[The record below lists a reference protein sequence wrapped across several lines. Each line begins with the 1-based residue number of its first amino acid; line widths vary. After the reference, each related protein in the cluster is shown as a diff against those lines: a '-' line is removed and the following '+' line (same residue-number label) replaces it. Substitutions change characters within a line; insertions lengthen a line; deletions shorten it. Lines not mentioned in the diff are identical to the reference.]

1 MSPRNKRIGSL
12 LVAGVLLAG
21 TCGVVPV
28 AQAARPQVN
37 LTTYTI
43 GISLPYLEL
52 KELSDGIQR
61 GVQVAVNQANASHL
75 VPGATFKIEPLDDT
89 INGAHS
95 GAKDANNGL
104 QFINNPSVIG
114 EVGPLNSGAAQ
125 VSMPVYNQNGLVQ
138 ISPANTFPGL
148 TDPKFRGKYEPSTAA
163 NPVANPITYF
173 RTCSTDIFQ
182 GHGDANYA
190 KKIGVKTVFVTDNQG
205 TYGIG
210 LAGYFKE
217 QAIKDGLTVLGYAE
231 LDAHNIASSAQSLAA
246 SIAAK
251 KPDLV
256 FFGGEYSS
264 AGGGVIFADALKKA
278 GVKAL
283 YMGGDGIY
291 ANDFIKSS
299 SAGGADGA
307 LASNPG
313 PDATASPAAAAFVK
327 AEARMFPGTTPAA
340 YDVYAIDAANVIL
353 HAFARA
359 VADGKLKVG
368 SIMDRSKRLIIER
381 YVATTKD
388 YKGASGTVTF
398 DANGD
403 VLSPVFSIYKVV
415 GGKWVFQAIAPQTK

>member
-1 MSPRNKRIGSL
+1 
-12 LVAGVLLAG
+12 VH
-21 TCGVVPV
+21 T
-28 AQAARPQVN
+28 
-37 LTTYTI
+37 
-43 GISLPYLEL
+43 
-52 KELSDGIQR
+52 
-61 GVQVAVNQANASHL
+61 
-75 VPGATFKIEPLDDT
+75 
-89 INGAHS
+89 
-95 GAKDANNGL
+95 GAKDAQNAL

-138 ISPANTFPGL
+138 ISPSNTFPDL
-148 TDPKFRGKYEPSTAA
+148 TNPKSRAKYEPSTAA
-163 NPVANPITYF
+163 NPKANPITYF

-190 KKIGVKTVFVTDNQG
+190 KKIGVKSVFVTDNQG

-217 QAIKDGLTVLGYAE
+217 QASKIGLNVLGYAE
-231 LDAHNIASSAQSLAA
+231 LDAHNIATSAQSLAA

-278 GVKAL
+278 GVKAIF
-283 YMGGDGIY
+283 MGGDGIY
-291 ANDFIKSS
+291 ADDFIKNSS
-299 SAGGADGA
+299 TGGASGA

-313 PDATASPAAAAFVK
+313 PDAKASPAAAAFLK
-327 AEARMFPGTTPAA
+327 QESKMFPGTSPAA
-340 YDVYAIDAANVIL
+340 YDVYAVDAANVIL

-359 VADGKLKVG
+359 VSDGKIKVG
-368 SIMDRSKRLIIER
+368 SIMDRNKRLIIQH

-403 VLSPVFSIYKVV
+403 VLSPVFSVYKVV
-415 GGKWVFQAIAPQTK
+415 DGKWVFQAIAPQK